1 VATLAPYFL
10 AQPVGFADGMGP
22 GLQNYLKRA
31 KDGGVVP
38 DMELLGPVV
47 EVFSLPK
54 PIQPE

>member
-1 VATLAPYFL
+1 
-10 AQPVGFADGMGP
+10 MGP